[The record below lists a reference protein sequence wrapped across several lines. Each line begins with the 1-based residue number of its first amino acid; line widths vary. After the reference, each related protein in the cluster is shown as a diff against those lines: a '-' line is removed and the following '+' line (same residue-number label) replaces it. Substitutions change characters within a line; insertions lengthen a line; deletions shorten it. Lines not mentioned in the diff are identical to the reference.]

1 VTAVLGGWY
10 IQAGTGVRETWSER
24 FTRAMLACDPAMAP
38 FVVLDPLAA
47 QGFVRRGFT
56 DKQSLREWLA
66 DATRGPAREYWDNQM
81 LQSVARAWAV
91 AGVEPYAGRLKA
103 APDELIRAFEPEQIS
118 IAVVGGETQPL
129 WRMVGGVQA
138 VTEAIDEWR

>member
-1 VTAVLGGWY
+1 
-10 IQAGTGVRETWSER
+10 
-24 FTRAMLACDPAMAP
+24 MAP

-91 AGVEPYAGRLKA
+91 AGVEPYAA
-103 APDELIRAFEPEQIS
+103 A
-118 IAVVGGETQPL
+118 
-129 WRMVGGVQA
+129 
-138 VTEAIDEWR
+138 